1 MLKSAIYDEDER
13 RQKNEQYLTADQT
26 LQKEKGLHLRGFI
39 RTLRIINQ
47 LL

>member
-1 MLKSAIYDEDER
+1 MEE
-13 RQKNEQYLTADQT
+13 KNEQYLTAEQA
-26 LQKEKGLHLRGFI
+26 LQKEKGLYLRDFI